1 MKADEIKLVGM
12 MGGGVMGGGIAQ
24 TFAAHGYRTVVRDLN
39 DDLIEKTRASMIDG
53 RFGLRGSVER
63 GKMTQEDFDETVQ
76 RLSFTT
82 DVSDLRDC
90 DLVVE
95 AVPENLDLKKS
106 VWSELDGLVK
116 KDAIFA
122 TNTSG
127 FAISD
132 LNKAVSR
139 RDRFIGFHWFSPA
152 FIMKPIEIVYAP
164 ETSQETVDTMVAVT
178 ERLEKAPIRV
188 KDAPGK
194 YGFVANRIYFAMVAE
209 ARRVLDEGIAS
220 AEDIDTAM
228 KLGFNWPVGP
238 LGMTKGARQG
248 WQ

>member
-1 MKADEIKLVGM
+1 MSIDDIKLVGV

-24 TFAAHGYRTVVRDLN
+24 TFIAHGFKTIVRDLN
-39 DDLIEKTRASMIDG
+39 DDLIEKTRESMIDG
-53 RFGLRGSVER
+53 RFGLKGSVER
-63 GKMTQEDFDETVQ
+63 GKMTQSEFDAAVA
-76 RLSFTT
+76 RLSFTE
-82 DVSDLRDC
+82 DVADLRGC
-90 DLVVE
+90 DLIVE

-106 VWSELDGLVK
+106 VWAELDGIVK
-116 KDAIFA
+116 KEAIFA

-132 LNKAVSR
+132 VNKAVSR
-139 RDRFIGFHWFSPA
+139 RDRFVGFHWFSPA
-152 FIMKPIEIVYAP
+152 FIMKPIEIIYAP
-164 ETSQETVDTMVAVT
+164 ETSEETIATMEAVGKQLDKVT
-178 ERLEKAPIRV
+178 IRV

-209 ARRVLDEGIAS
+209 ARKVLEEGIAS
-220 AEDIDTAM
+220 AEDIDTVM

-238 LGMTKGARQG
+238 LGMTKGARGG

>member
-1 MKADEIKLVGM
+1 MSIDNIKLVGV

-24 TFAAHGYRTVVRDLN
+24 TFAAHGFKTIIRDLN
-39 DDLIEKTRASMIDG
+39 DDLIEKTRASMVEG
-53 RFGLRGSVER
+53 RFGLNGAVER
-63 GKMTQEDFDETVQ
+63 GKMTKADYDATMARF
-76 RLSFTT
+76 SFTQNIR
-82 DVSDLRDC
+82 DLSDC
-90 DLVVE
+90 DLIIE
-95 AVPENLDLKKS
+95 AVPENLDLKS
-106 VWSELDGLVK
+106 VFAELDAAVNHS
-116 KDAIFA
+116 AIFA

-132 LNKAVSR
+132 VNKAVSR

-152 FIMKPIEIVYAP
+152 FIMKPVEIIYAP
-164 ETSQETVDTMVAVT
+164 ETSEETIATMEAVGKQLDKVT
-178 ERLEKAPIRV
+178 IRV

-220 AEDIDTAM
+220 AEDIDTVM
-228 KLGFNWPVGP
+228 KLGYNWPVGP
-238 LGMTKGARQG
+238 LAMTKGARGG

>member
-1 MKADEIKLVGM
+1 MGADDIKLVGM

-24 TFAAHGYRTVVRDLN
+24 SFIAHGFSTIVRDLN
-39 DDLIEKTRASMIDG
+39 DDLIEKTRASMIEG
-53 RFGLRGSVER
+53 RFGLKGSVDR
-63 GKMTQEDFDETVQ
+63 GKMSQADCDATVA
-76 RLSFTT
+76 RLSFTK
-82 DVSDLRDC
+82 DVGDLRDC
-90 DLVVE
+90 DLIVE

-106 VWSELDGLVK
+106 VFTELDGVVK

-122 TNTSG
+122 SNTSG
-127 FAISD
+127 FSIGD

-152 FIMKPIEIVYAP
+152 FIMKPIEIISAP
-164 ETSQETVDTMVAVT
+164 ETSHETMETMVEIT
-178 ERLEKAPIRV
+178 HKLEKVPIRV

-209 ARRVLDEGIAS
+209 ARKVLEEGIAS
-220 AEDIDTAM
+220 AEDIDTVM
-228 KLGFNWPVGP
+228 QLGYNWPIGP
-238 LGMTKGARQG
+238 LGMTRGARSG

>member
-1 MKADEIKLVGM
+1 MTIDDIKLVGL

-24 TFAAHGYRTVVRDLN
+24 SFAAHGFPTVIRDLS
-39 DDLIEKTRASMIDG
+39 DELIEKTRESIMDG
-53 RFGLRGSVER
+53 RFGLKGSVER
-63 GKMTQEDFDETVQ
+63 GKMTRSEFDETLK
-76 RLSFTT
+76 RISFTKEV
-82 DVSDLRDC
+82 DGLRDC
-90 DLVVE
+90 DLIVE
-95 AVPENLDLKKS
+95 AVPENLDLKRS
-106 VWSELDGLVK
+106 VWSELDGVVK
-116 KDAIFA
+116 KSAIFA

-132 LNKAVSR
+132 VNKAVAR

-152 FIMKPIEIVYAP
+152 FIMKPVEIIYAP
-164 ETSQETVDTMVAVT
+164 ETSEETIATMEAIG
-178 ERLEKAPIRV
+178 ERLEKVTIRV

-209 ARRVLDEGIAS
+209 ARRVLEEGVAS
-220 AEDIDTAM
+220 GEDIDTVM

-238 LGMTKGARQG
+238 LGMTKGARGG

>member
-1 MKADEIKLVGM
+1 MTIDDIKTVGM

-24 TFAAHGYRTVVRDLN
+24 TFIANGYTTIVRDLN
-39 DDLIEKTRASMIDG
+39 DDLTEKTRQSMIDG
-53 RFGLRGSVER
+53 RFGLKGSVER
-63 GKMTQEDFDETVQ
+63 GKMSQQDFDAAVG
-76 RLSFTT
+76 RLRFTT
-82 DVSDLRDC
+82 DVADLRDV

-95 AVPENLDLKKS
+95 AVPENLDLKKT
-106 VWSELDGLVK
+106 VWSELDSIVK
-116 KDAIFA
+116 KNAIFA

-152 FIMKPIEIVYAP
+152 YIMKIIEVVHAP
-164 ETSQETVDTMVAVT
+164 ETSAETLETMLELT
-178 ERLEKAPIRV
+178 RRLGKTPITV

-209 ARRVLDEGIAS
+209 ARRVLEEGVAS

-228 KLGFNWPVGP
+228 KMGFNWPVGP
-238 LGMTKGARQG
+238 LGMTAGARKG

>member
-1 MKADEIKLVGM
+1 LK
-12 MGGGVMGGGIAQ
+12 
-24 TFAAHGYRTVVRDLN
+24 
-39 DDLIEKTRASMIDG
+39 
-53 RFGLRGSVER
+53 GSVER
-63 GKMTQEDFDETVQ
+63 GKMTQAEYDASVG
-76 RLSFTT
+76 RLSFTQ
-82 DVSDLRDC
+82 DVNDLRDV
-90 DLVVE
+90 DLIVE

-106 VWSELDGLVK
+106 VFSELDRIVK
-116 KDAIFA
+116 PEATFA

-152 FIMKPIEIVYAP
+152 FIMKIIEVIYAP
-164 ETSQETVDTMVAVT
+164 ETSEETLETMLELT
-178 ERLEKAPIRV
+178 RRLGKTPITV

-209 ARRVLDEGIAS
+209 ARKVLEEGIAS
-220 AEDIDTAM
+220 DEDINAAM
-228 KLGFNWPVGP
+228 RLGFNWPAGP
-238 LGMTKGARQG
+238 LEMVRGARSG

>member
-1 MKADEIKLVGM
+1 MGIDDIKTVGM

-24 TFAAHGYRTVVRDLN
+24 TFVAAGYPTIVRELN
-39 DDLIEKTRASMIDG
+39 DNLIEKTRASMIDG
-53 RFGLRGSVER
+53 RFGLKGSVDR
-63 GKMTQEDFDETVQ
+63 GKMTQAEFDAAVG

-82 DVSDLRDC
+82 DVGALRDV

-95 AVPENLDLKKS
+95 AVPENLDLKKT
-106 VWSELDGLVK
+106 VWSELDSIVK
-116 KDAIFA
+116 KEAIFA

-152 FIMKPIEIVYAP
+152 YIMKIIEVIYAP
-164 ETSQETVDTMVAVT
+164 ETSEETLETMLELT
-178 ERLEKAPIRV
+178 RRLGKTPIKV

-209 ARRVLDEGIAS
+209 ARRVLEEGVAS

-228 KLGFNWPVGP
+228 KMGFNWPVGP
-238 LGMTKGARQG
+238 LGMTAGARKG

>member
-1 MKADEIKLVGM
+1 MTIDDIKTVGI

-24 TFAAHGYRTVVRDLN
+24 SFISAGYTTIVRDLN
-39 DDLIEKTRASMIDG
+39 DDLIARTRDSMIDG
-53 RFGLRGSVER
+53 RFGLKGAVER
-63 GKMTQEDFDETVQ
+63 GKITQADFDAAVG
-76 RLSFTT
+76 RLTFTS
-82 DVSDLRDC
+82 DVGDLRGV

-95 AVPENLDLKKS
+95 AVPENLDLKKT
-106 VWSELDGLVK
+106 VWSELDALVK
-116 KDAIFA
+116 PGAIFA

-152 FIMKPIEIVYAP
+152 NIMKIIEVISAP
-164 ETSQETVDTMVAVT
+164 ETSSETTDTMIELT
-178 ERLEKAPIRV
+178 RRLGKEPIRV

-209 ARRVLDEGIAS
+209 ARRVLEEGVAS
-220 AEDIDTAM
+220 QEDIDKAM
-228 KLGFNWPVGP
+228 MLGFNWPVGP
-238 LGMTKGARQG
+238 LGMVQGARKG

>member
-1 MKADEIKLVGM
+1 MTADDIKLVGV

-24 TFAAHGYRTVVRDLN
+24 TFIASGYTTKVRDLT
-39 DDLIEKTRASMIDG
+39 DELIEKTRSTMIDG
-53 RFGLRGSVER
+53 RFGLKGAVER
-63 GKMTQEDFDETVQ
+63 GKMTQADFDAAVA
-76 RLSFTT
+76 RLSFTK
-82 DVSDLRDC
+82 DVDDLRDC

-106 VWSELDGLVK
+106 VFSELDRVVK
-116 KDAIFA
+116 PEAIFA

-139 RDRFIGFHWFSPA
+139 RDRFVGFHWFSPA
-152 FIMKPIEIVYAP
+152 FIMKIIEVVYAP
-164 ETSQETVDTMVAVT
+164 ETSQETVDTMCELT
-178 ERLEKAPIRV
+178 RRLGKTPIRV

-209 ARRVLDEGIAS
+209 ARRVLEEGIAS
-220 AEDIDTAM
+220 EEDINTAM
-228 KLGFNWPVGP
+228 RLGFNWPAGP
-238 LGMTKGARQG
+238 LEMVAGARKG

>member
-1 MKADEIKLVGM
+1 MAINGIKLVGV

-24 TFAAHGYRTVVRDLN
+24 TFAAHGFTTIIRDLS
-39 DDLIEKTRASMIDG
+39 DDLIEKTRQSMVEG
-53 RFGLRGSVER
+53 RFGLKGSVER
-63 GKMTQEDFDETVQ
+63 GKMTQADFDATVA
-76 RLSFTT
+76 RFSFTK
-82 DVSDLRDC
+82 DVAALKDC

-106 VWSELDGLVK
+106 VFSELDQVVK
-116 KDAIFA
+116 KEAIFA
-122 TNTSG
+122 SNTSG

-152 FIMKPIEIVYAP
+152 FIMKIVEVVYAP
-164 ETSQETVDTMVAVT
+164 ETSEETIETMEAVGAQLGKT
-178 ERLEKAPIRV
+178 TIRV

-209 ARRVLDEGIAS
+209 ARKVLDEGVAS
-220 AEDIDTAM
+220 AEDINTAM
-228 KLGFNWPVGP
+228 RLGYNWPAGP
-238 LGMTKGARQG
+238 LEMVAGARKG

>member
-1 MKADEIKLVGM
+1 MSIEDIKLVGM

-24 TFAAHGYRTVVRDLN
+24 TFAAHGFQTIIRDLN
-39 DDLIEKTRASMIDG
+39 DDLIEKTRQSMVEG
-53 RFGLRGSVER
+53 RFGLKGAVER
-63 GKMTQEDFDETVQ
+63 GKMSQAEFDATLA
-76 RLSFTT
+76 RFSFTS
-82 DVSDLRDC
+82 DVEDLRDC
-90 DLVVE
+90 DLIVE

-106 VWSELDGLVK
+106 VWSELDSFVK
-116 KDAIFA
+116 KSAIFA

-139 RDRFIGFHWFSPA
+139 RDKFIGFHWFSPA
-152 FIMKPIEIVYAP
+152 FIMKPVEIVFAP
-164 ETSQETVDTMVAVT
+164 ETSEETVSTMEAVGAK
-178 ERLEKAPIRV
+178 LEKVTIRV

-209 ARRVLDEGIAS
+209 ARRVLEEGIATG
-220 AEDIDTAM
+220 EDIDTVM

-238 LGMTKGARQG
+238 LGMTKGARGG

>member
-1 MKADEIKLVGM
+1 MNIDDIKLVGM

-24 TFAAHGYRTVVRDLN
+24 TFAAGGFRTVVRDLN
-39 DDLIEKTRASMIDG
+39 DELIEKTRASMIEG
-53 RFGLRGSVER
+53 RFGLKGSVER
-63 GKMTQEDFDETVQ
+63 GKMSQAEFGAAVG

-82 DVSDLRDC
+82 EVADLRDC
-90 DLVVE
+90 DLVIE

-106 VWSELDGLVK
+106 VWRDLDESVK

-152 FIMKPIEIVYAP
+152 YIMKPIEIIYAP
-164 ETSQETVDTMVAVT
+164 ETSQETIDTMVGIT
-178 ERLEKAPIRV
+178 ERLGKAPIRV

-209 ARRVLDEGIAS
+209 ARKVLDEGIAS

>member
-1 MKADEIKLVGM
+1 MNIDDIKLVGV

-24 TFAAHGYRTVVRDLN
+24 SFIAAGFSAIVRDLN

-53 RFGLRGSVER
+53 RFGLKGAVDR
-63 GKMTQEDFDETVQ
+63 GKMSQADYDATVA
-76 RLSFTT
+76 RLSFTQ
-82 DVSDLRDC
+82 DVGDLAAC
-90 DLVVE
+90 DLIIE
-95 AVPENLDLKKS
+95 AVPENLELKKT
-106 VWSELDGLVK
+106 VFKELDAIVK

-132 LNKAVSR
+132 VNKAVSR

-152 FIMKPIEIVYAP
+152 FIMKPIEIIYAP
-164 ETSQETVDTMVAVT
+164 ETSQETIDTMVAIT
-178 ERLEKAPIRV
+178 KKMGKAPILV

-194 YGFVANRIYFAMVAE
+194 YGFVGNRIYFAMVAE
-209 ARRVLDEGIAS
+209 ARKVLEEGIAS
-220 AEDIDTAM
+220 AEDIDEVM
-228 KLGFNWPVGP
+228 KLGYNWPVGP
-238 LGMTKGARQG
+238 LGMTRGARGG

>member
-1 MKADEIKLVGM
+1 MDADAIKQVGV

-24 TFAAHGYRTVVRDLN
+24 TFAAHGFTTTVRDLTDELN
-39 DDLIEKTRASMIDG
+39 AKTREGMLSG
-53 RFGLRGSVER
+53 RYGLQGAVER
-63 GKMTQEDFDETVQ
+63 GKMSQVDLDATVG

-82 DVSDLRDC
+82 DVEALRDC
-90 DLVVE
+90 DLIVE

-106 VWSELDGLVK
+106 VFRELDALVK
-116 KDAIFA
+116 REAIFA

-127 FAISD
+127 FAIGD

-152 FIMKPIEIVYAP
+152 FIMKPVEIIYAP
-164 ETSQETVDTMVAVT
+164 ETSEETLGTMLEIT
-178 ERLEKAPIRV
+178 RRLDKVPIRV

>member
-1 MKADEIKLVGM
+1 MTIDDIKLVGL

-24 TFAAHGYRTVVRDLN
+24 TFAAHGFKTIIRDLN
-39 DDLIEKTRASMIDG
+39 DDLIEKTRHSMVEG
-53 RFGLRGSVER
+53 RFGLNGAVER
-63 GKMTQEDFDETVQ
+63 GKMTKDEYDATVA
-76 RLSFTT
+76 RFSFTKEVG
-82 DVSDLRDC
+82 DFRDC
-90 DLVVE
+90 DLIVE

-106 VWSELDGLVK
+106 VFAELDTLAK
-116 KDAIFA
+116 KEAIFA

-132 LNKAVSR
+132 INKAVSR
-139 RDRFIGFHWFSPA
+139 RDRFVGFHWFSPA
-152 FIMKPIEIVYAP
+152 FIMKPVEIVYAP
-164 ETSQETVDTMVAVT
+164 DTSEATIATMEAVGA
-178 ERLEKAPIRV
+178 RLGKVTIRV

-220 AEDIDTAM
+220 AEDIDTVM
-228 KLGFNWPVGP
+228 KAGFNWPVGP
-238 LGMTKGARQG
+238 LGMTKGARGG

>member
-1 MKADEIKLVGM
+1 MHIDDIKLVGI

-24 TFAAHGYRTVVRDLN
+24 TFVAHGFRTIVRDLN
-39 DDLIEKTRASMIDG
+39 DDLIEKTRESMIDG
-53 RFGLRGSVER
+53 RFGLKGAVER
-63 GKMTQEDFDETVQ
+63 GKMSQADFDATVG
-76 RLSFTT
+76 RLSFTK
-82 DVSDLRDC
+82 DVGDLRDC
-90 DLVVE
+90 DLIIE

-106 VWSELDGLVK
+106 VFSELDRIVK

-132 LNKAVSR
+132 INKAVSR

-152 FIMKPIEIVYAP
+152 FIMKPIEIISAP
-164 ETSQETVDTMVAVT
+164 ETSRETVDTMRAIT
-178 ERLEKAPIRV
+178 ERLEKAPIMV

-209 ARRVLDEGIAS
+209 ARRVLEEGIAS

-228 KLGFNWPVGP
+228 KLGYNWPVGP
-238 LGMTKGARQG
+238 LAMTRGARSG

>member
-1 MKADEIKLVGM
+1 MSTEDIKRVGV

-24 TFAAHGYRTVVRDLN
+24 TFAANGFKTIIRDLN
-39 DDLIEKTRASMIDG
+39 DDLIEKTRASMVEG
-53 RFGLRGSVER
+53 RFGLNGSVER
-63 GKMTQEDFDETVQ
+63 GKMTKDQYDATIARF
-76 RLSFTT
+76 SFTQNI
-82 DVSDLRDC
+82 SDLADC
-90 DLVVE
+90 DLIVE

-106 VWSELDGLVK
+106 VFADLEATVK
-116 KDAIFA
+116 KSAIFA

-132 LNKAVSR
+132 VNKAVSR
-139 RDRFIGFHWFSPA
+139 RDKFIGFHWFSPA
-152 FIMKPIEIVYAP
+152 FIMKPVEIIYAP
-164 ETSQETVDTMVAVT
+164 ETSEETIATMEAVGKQLGKVT
-178 ERLEKAPIRV
+178 IRV

-209 ARRVLDEGIAS
+209 ARKVLDEGVAS
-220 AEDIDTAM
+220 GEDIDTVM

-238 LGMTKGARQG
+238 LGMTKGARGG

>member
-1 MKADEIKLVGM
+1 MKVDDIKLVGV

-24 TFAAHGYRTVVRDLN
+24 TFIANGFHTTVRDLN
-39 DDLIEKTRASMIDG
+39 DDLIEKTRQTMIDG
-53 RFGLRGSVER
+53 RFGLKGAVER
-63 GKMTQEDFDETVQ
+63 GKMTQADFDAAAG
-76 RLSFTT
+76 RLSFTKE
-82 DVSDLRDC
+82 VGDLRDC

-106 VWSELDGLVK
+106 VFSELDRIVK
-116 KDAIFA
+116 SEAIFA

-152 FIMKPIEIVYAP
+152 FIMKIIEVIYAP
-164 ETSQETVDTMVAVT
+164 ETSEETLETMLELT
-178 ERLEKAPIRV
+178 RRLGKTPIRV

-209 ARRVLDEGIAS
+209 ARKVLEEGVAS
-220 AEDIDTAM
+220 DEDINAAM
-228 KLGFNWPVGP
+228 RLGFNWPAGP
-238 LGMTKGARQG
+238 LEMVAGARKG